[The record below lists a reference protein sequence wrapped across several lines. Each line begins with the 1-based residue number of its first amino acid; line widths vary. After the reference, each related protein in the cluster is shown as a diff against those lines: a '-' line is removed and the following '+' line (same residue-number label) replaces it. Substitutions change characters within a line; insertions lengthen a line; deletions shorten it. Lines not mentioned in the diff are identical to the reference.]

1 MQGVFGIFVKGM
13 DSFVKMRR
21 YLLFIILLI
30 NGTVSKGQIYKYIGL
45 EDGLNN
51 QKIYHIQKD
60 RRGYMWFLTQE
71 GVDRYDGK
79 HIKHYTFSDN
89 SMKLD
94 SRIALSWLYMDRK
107 DRLWVIGQKG
117 RIFRYDSQHD
127 KFELAYI
134 HPKLI
139 RNKSQAF
146 LNYGYLDKNDHVW
159 LCYKD
164 TITWYNIRTGTTQDM
179 VMPVH
184 GEITAIEQTEG
195 NHFFI
200 GTGSGLFHVGVEEG
214 KLKLVSDEVV
224 ESIVTPVHELYY
236 HAISKQL
243 FIGGYKDGILVYD
256 MGESGKITS
265 CHSPNNVEINR
276 IVSLNAHEL
285 LVATG
290 GKGVYKL
297 DVNTCLS
304 EPYITADYSSYNGMN
319 GNNINDIYVDEEE
332 RIWLANYPTGITI
345 RNNRYQSYDL
355 IKHSLGNNRSLVN
368 DQVHDVMEDSDG
380 DLWFATSNG
389 ISLYQTGTK
398 EWHSFFSSFDPVPDD
413 ENHIFLALC
422 EVSPGVIWAGGFTSN
437 IYKIEK
443 KGFKISCFSPAS
455 IAGIRPDQY
464 IFDIKKDSNGDIW
477 SGGYYNLKR
486 INLETKSVRLYPGV
500 SSITTILEKDARQMW
515 IGTRMGLY
523 QLDKKSGVYQY
534 IDLPIESLYIC
545 ALYQRENG
553 ILYIGTRGAG
563 LLVYDSN
570 EGKFIHQYRADNCA
584 LISDNIYTILPRQD
598 GSLLMGTENGITIYS
613 PNEHSFRNWT
623 REQGLMS
630 VNFNAGSATAYSSS
644 TLVFGG
650 NDGAIRFPT
659 DIQIPEPHY
668 SRLLLRDFMIAYHPV
683 YPGDDGSPL
692 KQDIDETEQ
701 LELAYGQNTFSLD
714 VASINYDYP
723 SNILYSWKID
733 GYHKEWSRPSH
744 DNRILVRNLPPG
756 SYTLQIRAISNEEK
770 YKTYE
775 TRSIQIIITP
785 PVWASMWAMVG
796 YAILLVLVMIIIF
809 RIIMLHKQKK
819 ISDEKTRFFINT
831 AHDIRTPLTL
841 IKAPLEEVVENHMVT
856 DKALPHINMAL
867 RNVNTLLQ
875 LTTNL
880 INFERIDIYSSTL
893 YVSEYEL
900 NSYMNDVCAT
910 FRKYAEM
917 KHIKFVYESN
927 FDYLNVWFDSDKMG
941 SILKN
946 ILSNALKYTP
956 ENGSVCICAYEEGTT
971 WSIEVKD
978 TGIGIP
984 SCEQKKLFRNYFRGS
999 NVVNL
1004 KVTGS
1009 GIGLMLVYKLVRLH
1023 KGKIQI
1029 QSAEQ
1034 QGTCVRITFLKGN
1047 KHFHKAKFISPK
1059 EVDECPE
1066 VTMSG
1071 GAPDL
1076 PVMKSPQMNNSSQRV
1091 LVVEDN
1097 DDLRNYLVDMLAVSY
1112 YVQSCSNGKDAL
1124 VIIREFNPDLV
1135 ISDIMMPEMS
1145 GDELCSTI
1153 KSDIEMSHI
1162 PVILLTA
1169 LGDEKDILGGLEIG
1183 ADAYITKPFS
1193 VGILKVTI
1201 KNILA
1206 NRALLRQVY
1215 NSIEDEEKDLPANC
1229 ANTLDWKFIASVKE
1243 CIEKNMGDPGFNV
1256 EMLSSHHHMSRTS
1269 FFNKLKALTGYAPAD
1284 YIRMI
1289 RLQHA
1294 AQLLKQGEHTVTEV
1308 SDIVGFSDVK
1318 YFREVF
1324 KKYYDV
1330 SPSKYAESG
1339 KEGASSTT
1347 NFRNETD

>member
-1 MQGVFGIFVKGM
+1 MFV
-13 DSFVKMRR
+13 
-21 YLLFIILLI
+21 LLLI
-30 NGTVSKGQIYKYIGL
+30 NGTVSRGQIYKYIGL

-71 GVDRYDGK
+71 GIDRYDGK
-79 HIKHYTFSDN
+79 HIKHYNFSDDN
-89 SMKLD
+89 MTLD
-94 SRIALSWLYMDRK
+94 SRIALNWLYMDNGNV
-107 DRLWVIGQKG
+107 LWVIGQKG

-127 KFELAYI
+127 KFELAYV
-134 HPKLI
+134 HPELI
-139 RNKSQAF
+139 KNKSQAF
-146 LNYGYLDKNDHVW
+146 LDYGYLDKNDRIW
-159 LCYKD
+159 LCCKD
-164 TITWYNIRTGTTQDM
+164 SITWYDTHTGTVLHM
-179 VMPVH
+179 SVPVD
-184 GEITAIEQTEG
+184 GEITTIEQTDG

-200 GTGSGLFHVGVEEG
+200 GTGSGLFRAGIEEG
-214 KLKLVSDEVV
+214 KLKVIPDEAL
-224 ESIVTPVHELYY
+224 ESIAPVHELYY
-236 HAISKQL
+236 HAVSKQL
-243 FIGGYKDGILVYD
+243 FVGNYKEGILIYD
-256 MGESGKITS
+256 MGGTGKIIS
-265 CHSPNNVEINR
+265 CQFPNHVEINQ
-276 IVSLNAHEL
+276 IAALNAHEL

-297 DVNTCLS
+297 DVNTYIS

-319 GNNINDIYVDEEE
+319 GNNINDVYVDEEE

-345 RNNRYQSYDL
+345 RNNRYGSYDL
-355 IKHSLGNNRSLVN
+355 IRHSLGNTRSLVN
-368 DQVHDVMEDSDG
+368 DQVHDVVEDSDG

-389 ISLYQTGTK
+389 ISFYQTDTK
-398 EWHSFFSSFDPVPDD
+398 EWRSFFSSFDPVPND

-422 EVSPGVIWAGGFTSN
+422 EVSPGVMWAGGYTSG

-443 KGFKISCFSPAS
+443 KKGFKVTYLSPAA
-455 IAGIRPDQY
+455 IAGVRPDQY
-464 IFDIKKDSNGDIW
+464 IYDIKKDSGGDIW
-477 SGGYYNLKR
+477 SGGYYHLKR
-486 INLETKSVRLYPGV
+486 INLDTKNVRLYPGV
-500 SSITTILEKDARQMW
+500 SSITTIQEKDDRLMW

-523 QLDKKSGVYQY
+523 LLDKESGIYRY
-534 IDLPIESLYIC
+534 IDLPIESPYIC
-545 ALYQRENG
+545 ALYQREDG

-563 LLVYDSN
+563 LLVYDIN
-570 EGKFIHQYRADNCA
+570 KKKFIHQYRTDNCA

-598 GSLLMGTENGITIYS
+598 ESLLMGTETGITIYS
-613 PNEHSFRNWT
+613 PQKHSFRNWT

-630 VNFNAGSATAYSSS
+630 VNFNAGSATAWNKS

-650 NDGAIRFPT
+650 NEGAVKFPT
-659 DIQIPEPHY
+659 NIQIPEPHY

-692 KQDIDETEQ
+692 KKDIDETDR

-733 GYHKEWSRPSH
+733 GYHKEWSRPSQ

-775 TRSIQIIITP
+775 TRNIQIVITP
-785 PVWASMWAMVG
+785 PVWASLWAMVG

-809 RIIMLHKQKK
+809 RIIMLQKQKK
-819 ISDEKTRFFINT
+819 VSDEKTRFFINT

-841 IKAPLEEVVENHMVT
+841 IKAPLEEVIENRMVT
-856 DKALPHINMAL
+856 EQALPHMNMAL
-867 RNVNTLLQ
+867 KNVNTLLQ

-880 INFERIDIYSSTL
+880 INFERIDVYSSTL

-900 NSYMNDVCAT
+900 NSFMNDVCAA

-917 KHIKFVYESN
+917 KHVRFVYESN

-956 ENGSVCICAYEEGTT
+956 EEGSVCISACEEGNT

-984 SCEQKKLFRNYFRGS
+984 SCEQKKLFRNCFRGS

-1009 GIGLMLVYKLVRLH
+1009 GIGLMLVYKLVKLH

-1029 QSAEQ
+1029 QSNEQ
-1034 QGTCVRITFLKGN
+1034 QGTCVRVTFPKGN
-1047 KHFHKAKFISPK
+1047 SHLHKAKFISPK
-1059 EVDECPE
+1059 LPDERPE
-1066 VTMSG
+1066 TIIPGSIS
-1071 GAPDL
+1071 DL
-1076 PVMKSPQMNNSSQRV
+1076 PAMEISQINSSLQRI
-1091 LVVEDN
+1091 LIVEDN
-1097 DDLRNYLVDMLAVSY
+1097 DDLRNYLVDMLKTSY
-1112 YVQSCSNGKDAL
+1112 NIQACPNGKDAL
-1124 VIIREFNPDLV
+1124 IIIREFNPDLV

-1145 GDELCSTI
+1145 GDELCSAI
-1153 KSDIEMSHI
+1153 KGDLEMSHI
-1162 PVILLTA
+1162 PVVLLTA
-1169 LGDEKDILGGLEIG
+1169 LGDEKNMLEGLEIG

-1193 VGILKVTI
+1193 VGILKATI
-1201 KNILA
+1201 KNLLA

-1215 NSIEDEEKDLPANC
+1215 NSIEEEEQNFPVNC
-1229 ANTLDWKFIASVKE
+1229 TNTLDWKFIASVKE
-1243 CIEKNMGDPGFNV
+1243 CIEKNMG
-1256 EMLSSHHHMSRTS
+1256 
-1269 FFNKLKALTGYAPAD
+1269 
-1284 YIRMI
+1284 IRILM
-1289 RLQHA
+1289 
-1294 AQLLKQGEHTVTEV
+1294 
-1308 SDIVGFSDVK
+1308 
-1318 YFREVF
+1318 
-1324 KKYYDV
+1324 
-1330 SPSKYAESG
+1330 
-1339 KEGASSTT
+1339 
-1347 NFRNETD
+1347 

>member
-1 MQGVFGIFVKGM
+1 MKTFLNIKRIFL
-13 DSFVKMRR
+13 FVI
-21 YLLFIILLI
+21 LIISSTI
-30 NGTVSKGQIYKYIGL
+30 SRCQIYKYIGL

-79 HIKHYTFSDN
+79 QIKHYNFSDDN
-89 SMKLD
+89 MKLD
-94 SRIALSWLYMDRK
+94 SRIALNWFYMDNE
-107 DRLWVIGQKG
+107 DILWVIGQKG
-117 RIFRYDSQHD
+117 RIFKYDSQHD
-127 KFELAYI
+127 KFELVYI
-134 HPKLI
+134 HPELI

-146 LNYGYLDKNDHVW
+146 LNYGYLDKNDRIW
-159 LCYKD
+159 LCSKD
-164 TITWYNIRTGTTQDM
+164 SIVWYDTRTGTASHIAT
-179 VMPVH
+179 PVNS
-184 GEITAIEQTEG
+184 EITVIEQTDG

-200 GTGSGLFHVGVEEG
+200 GTGNGLFRTQTERET
-214 KLKLVSDEVV
+214 LKLIPDEVA
-224 ESIVTPVHELYY
+224 ESIGTPVHELYY
-236 HAISKQL
+236 HTVSKQL
-243 FIGGYKDGILVYD
+243 FIGNYKEGILVYD
-256 MGESGKITS
+256 IGGKGNIIP
-265 CHSPNNVEINR
+265 CQSPNNVEFNQ
-276 IVSLNAHEL
+276 IVALNDHEL
-285 LVATG
+285 LIATG

-297 DVNTCLS
+297 DLNTYMS

-319 GNNINDIYVDEEE
+319 GNNINDIYVDEEQ

-345 RNNRYQSYDL
+345 RNNRYGSYDL
-355 IKHSLGNNRSLVN
+355 IKHSIGNSHSLVN
-368 DQVHDVMEDSDG
+368 NQVHDLMEDSDG

-389 ISLYQTGTK
+389 ISLYQTDIK
-398 EWHSFFSSFDPVPDD
+398 EWHSFFSSFDSVPDD
-413 ENHIFLALC
+413 ENHIFLTLC
-422 EVSPGVIWAGGFTSN
+422 EASPGVIWAGGFTSD

-443 KGFKISCFSPAS
+443 KKGFKVSYLSPAT

-464 IFDIKKDSNGDIW
+464 IFDIKKDSDGDIW
-477 SGGYYNLKR
+477 SGGYYHLKC
-486 INLETKSVRLYPGV
+486 INLETKNIRLYPGV
-500 SSITTILEKDARQMW
+500 SSITTIQEKDAQQMW

-523 QLDKKSGVYQY
+523 QLDKKSGDYRYV
-534 IDLPIESLYIC
+534 DLPVESPYIC
-545 ALYQRENG
+545 ALYQRDDS
-553 ILYIGTRGAG
+553 ILYIGTRGSG
-563 LLVYDSN
+563 LLVYN
-570 EGKFIHQYRADNCA
+570 LYKEKFIHQYRTDNCA
-584 LISDNIYTILPRQD
+584 LISNNIYTIIPRQD
-598 GSLLMGTENGITIYS
+598 GNLLMGTEDGITIYS
-613 PNEHSFRNWT
+613 PKGHFFRNWT

-630 VNFNAGSATAYSSS
+630 VNFNAGSATTYGKNS
-644 TLVFGG
+644 LVFGG
-650 NDGAIRFPT
+650 NDGAVRFPI

-692 KQDIDETEQ
+692 QKDIDETDR
-701 LELAYGQNTFSLD
+701 LELAYEQNTFSLN

-723 SNILYSWKID
+723 SNILFSWKID
-733 GYHKEWSRPSH
+733 GFHKEWSRPSQ
-744 DNRILVRNLPPG
+744 DNRIIVRNLPPG

-775 TRSIQIIITP
+775 TRNIQIVITP
-785 PVWASMWAMVG
+785 PAWASVWAMIG
-796 YAILLVLVMIIIF
+796 YAILLVLVTGIIF

-841 IKAPLEEVVENHMVT
+841 IKAPLEEVVENQMVT
-856 DKALPHINMAL
+856 EQALPHMNMAL
-867 RNVNTLLQ
+867 KNVNNLLQ

-880 INFERIDIYSSTL
+880 INFERIDVYSSTL

-900 NSYMNDVCAT
+900 NSYMNNVCAT

-917 KHIKFVYESN
+917 KHVRFVYESN

-956 ENGSVCICAYEEGTT
+956 EGGNVCIYACEGENS

-999 NVVNL
+999 NVINL

-1029 QSAEQ
+1029 QSTEH
-1034 QGTCVRITFLKGN
+1034 QGTCVQVTFPKGN
-1047 KHFHKAKFISPK
+1047 SHLHKAKFLSPQ
-1059 EVDECPE
+1059 
-1066 VTMSG
+1066 
-1071 GAPDL
+1071 APDRYSEAIM
-1076 PVMKSPQMNNSSQRV
+1076 PHDTSEISASMEISQTNNSLQHI
-1091 LVVEDN
+1091 LIVEDN
-1097 DDLRNYLVDMLAVSY
+1097 DDLRNYLVNMFKTGY
-1112 YVQSCSNGKDAL
+1112 NVQSCPNGKEAL
-1124 VIIREFNPDLV
+1124 VIMREFNPAII
-1135 ISDIMMPEMS
+1135 ISDIMMPEMG
-1145 GDELCSTI
+1145 GDEFCSVI
-1153 KSDIEMSHI
+1153 KNDLEMSHI
-1162 PVILLTA
+1162 PIILLTA
-1169 LGDEKDILGGLEIG
+1169 LGDEKNMLEGLEIG

-1193 VGILKVTI
+1193 VGILKATV

-1215 NSIEDEEKDLPANC
+1215 NSIEDKEQNLPTNC
-1229 ANTLDWKFIASVKE
+1229 TNNLDWKFIASVKE
-1243 CIEKNMGDPGFNV
+1243 CIKNNMENADFNV
-1256 EMLSSHHHMSRTS
+1256 DMLSSLHHMSRTS

-1294 AQLLKQGEHTVTEV
+1294 AQLLKQNKYTITEIA
-1308 SDIVGFSDVK
+1308 DMVGFSDAK

-1324 KKYYDV
+1324 KKYYNV
-1330 SPSKYAESG
+1330 SPSKFNKQQEEPVDG
-1339 KEGASSTT
+1339 TNSSPQ
-1347 NFRNETD
+1347 

>member
-1 MQGVFGIFVKGM
+1 M
-13 DSFVKMRR
+13 SNFVKMRGFF
-21 YLLFIILLI
+21 LFVLLLI
-30 NGTVSKGQIYKYIGL
+30 NCTVSKGQIYKYIGL

-71 GVDRYDGK
+71 GIDRYDGK
-79 HIKHYTFSDN
+79 HIKHYNFSDDN
-89 SMKLD
+89 MTLD
-94 SRIALSWLYMDRK
+94 SRIALNWLYMDNRNV
-107 DRLWVIGQKG
+107 LWVIGQKG

-127 KFELAYI
+127 KFELAYV
-134 HPKLI
+134 HPELI

-146 LNYGYLDKNDHVW
+146 LNYGYLDKNDRIW
-159 LCYKD
+159 LCCKD
-164 TITWYNIRTGTTQDM
+164 SITWYDTHTGTVLHM
-179 VMPVH
+179 SVPVD
-184 GEITAIEQTEG
+184 GEITSIEQTDG

-200 GTGSGLFHVGVEEG
+200 GTGSGLFRAGIEEG
-214 KLKLVSDEVV
+214 KLRLVPDEAL
-224 ESIVTPVHELYY
+224 ESIAPVHELYY
-236 HAISKQL
+236 HAVSKQL
-243 FIGGYKDGILVYD
+243 FVGNYKEGILIYD
-256 MGESGKITS
+256 MGGTGKIIS
-265 CHSPNNVEINR
+265 CQFPNHVEINQ
-276 IVSLNAHEL
+276 IAALNAHEL

-297 DVNTCLS
+297 DVNTYMS

-319 GNNINDIYVDEEE
+319 GNNINDVYVDEED

-345 RNNRYQSYDL
+345 RNNRYGSYDL
-355 IKHSLGNNRSLVN
+355 IRHSLGNTRSLVN
-368 DQVHDVMEDSDG
+368 DQVHDVVEDSDG

-389 ISLYQTGTK
+389 ISFYQTDTK
-398 EWHSFFSSFDPVPDD
+398 EWRSFFSSFDPVPND

-422 EVSPGVIWAGGFTSN
+422 EVSPGVMWAGGYTSG

-443 KGFKISCFSPAS
+443 KKGFKVTYLSPAAM
-455 IAGIRPDQY
+455 AGVRPDQY
-464 IFDIKKDSNGDIW
+464 IYDIKKDSGGDIW
-477 SGGYYNLKR
+477 SGGYYHLKR
-486 INLETKSVRLYPGV
+486 INLDTKNVRLYPGV
-500 SSITTILEKDARQMW
+500 SSITTIQEKDDRLMW

-523 QLDKKSGVYQY
+523 LLDKESGIYRY
-534 IDLPIESLYIC
+534 IDLPIESPYIC
-545 ALYQRENG
+545 ALYQREDG

-563 LLVYDSN
+563 LLVYDIDKK
-570 EGKFIHQYRADNCA
+570 KFIHQYRTDNCA

-598 GSLLMGTENGITIYS
+598 ESLLMGTETGITIYS
-613 PNEHSFRNWT
+613 PQKHSFRNWT

-630 VNFNAGSATAYSSS
+630 VNFNAGSATAWNKS

-650 NDGAIRFPT
+650 NEGAVKFPT
-659 DIQIPEPHY
+659 NIQIPEPHY

-692 KQDIDETEQ
+692 KKDIDETDR

-733 GYHKEWSRPSH
+733 GYHKEWSRPSQ

-775 TRSIQIIITP
+775 TRNIQIVITP
-785 PVWASMWAMVG
+785 PVWASLWAMVG

-809 RIIMLHKQKK
+809 RIIMLQKQKK
-819 ISDEKTRFFINT
+819 VSDEKTRFFINT

-841 IKAPLEEVVENHMVT
+841 IKAPLEEVIENRMVT
-856 DKALPHINMAL
+856 EQALPHMNMAL
-867 RNVNTLLQ
+867 KNVNTLLQ

-880 INFERIDIYSSTL
+880 INFERIDVYSSTL

-900 NSYMNDVCAT
+900 NTFMNDVCAA

-917 KHIKFVYESN
+917 KHVRFVYESN

-956 ENGSVCICAYEEGTT
+956 EEGSVCISACEEGNT

-984 SCEQKKLFRNYFRGS
+984 SCEQKKLFRNCFRGS

-1009 GIGLMLVYKLVRLH
+1009 GIGLMLVYKLVKLH

-1029 QSAEQ
+1029 QSNEQ
-1034 QGTCVRITFLKGN
+1034 QGTCVRVTFPKGN
-1047 KHFHKAKFISPK
+1047 SHLHKAKFISPK
-1059 EVDECPE
+1059 LPDERPE
-1066 VTMSG
+1066 TIIPGSIS
-1071 GAPDL
+1071 DL
-1076 PVMKSPQMNNSSQRV
+1076 PAMEISQINSSLQRI
-1091 LVVEDN
+1091 LIVEDN
-1097 DDLRNYLVDMLAVSY
+1097 DDLRNYLVDMLKTSY
-1112 YVQSCSNGKDAL
+1112 NIQACPNGKDAL
-1124 VIIREFNPDLV
+1124 IIIREFNPDFV

-1145 GDELCSTI
+1145 GDELCSAI
-1153 KSDIEMSHI
+1153 KGDLEMSHI
-1162 PVILLTA
+1162 PVVLLTA
-1169 LGDEKDILGGLEIG
+1169 LGDEKNMLEGLEIG

-1193 VGILKVTI
+1193 VGILKATI
-1201 KNILA
+1201 KNLLA

-1215 NSIEDEEKDLPANC
+1215 NSIEEEEQNFPVNC
-1229 ANTLDWKFIASVKE
+1229 TNTLDWKFIASVKE
-1243 CIEKNMGDPGFNV
+1243 CIEKNMGDPDFNV
-1256 EMLSSHHHMSRTS
+1256 EMLSSRHHMSRTS
-1269 FFNKLKALTGYAPAD
+1269 FFNKLKVLTGYAPAD

-1294 AQLLKQGEHTVTEV
+1294 AQLLKQGEYTIAEIT
-1308 SDIVGFSDVK
+1308 DRVGFSDAK

-1324 KKYYDV
+1324 KKYYGV
-1330 SPSKYAESG
+1330 SPSKYGESEKTG
-1339 KEGASSTT
+1339 SYPAINLK
-1347 NFRNETD
+1347 NEK

>member
-1 MQGVFGIFVKGM
+1 M
-13 DSFVKMRR
+13 SNFVKMRGFF
-21 YLLFIILLI
+21 LFVLLLI
-30 NGTVSKGQIYKYIGL
+30 NCTVSKGQIYKYIGL

-71 GVDRYDGK
+71 GIDRYDGK
-79 HIKHYTFSDN
+79 HIKHYNFSDDN
-89 SMKLD
+89 MTLD
-94 SRIALSWLYMDRK
+94 SRIALNWLYMDNGNV
-107 DRLWVIGQKG
+107 LWVIGQKG

-127 KFELAYI
+127 KFELAYV
-134 HPKLI
+134 HPELI
-139 RNKSQAF
+139 KNKSQAF
-146 LNYGYLDKNDHVW
+146 LDYGYLDKNDRIW
-159 LCYKD
+159 LCCKD
-164 TITWYNIRTGTTQDM
+164 SITWYDTHTGTVLHM
-179 VMPVH
+179 SVPVD
-184 GEITAIEQTEG
+184 GEITTIEQTDG

-200 GTGSGLFHVGVEEG
+200 GTGSGLFRAGIEEG
-214 KLKLVSDEVV
+214 KLKVVPDEAL
-224 ESIVTPVHELYY
+224 ESIAPVHELYY
-236 HAISKQL
+236 HAVSKQL
-243 FIGGYKDGILVYD
+243 FVGNYKEGILIYD
-256 MGESGKITS
+256 MGGTGKIIS
-265 CHSPNNVEINR
+265 CQFPNHVEVNQ
-276 IVSLNAHEL
+276 IVALNAHEL

-297 DVNTCLS
+297 DVNTYIS

-319 GNNINDIYVDEEE
+319 GNNINDVYVDEEE

-345 RNNRYQSYDL
+345 RNNRYGSYDL
-355 IKHSLGNNRSLVN
+355 IRHSLGNTRSLVN
-368 DQVHDVMEDSDG
+368 DQVHDVVEDSDG

-389 ISLYQTGTK
+389 ISFYQTDTK
-398 EWHSFFSSFDPVPDD
+398 EWRSFFSSFDPVPND

-422 EVSPGVIWAGGFTSN
+422 EVSPGVMWAGGYTSG

-443 KGFKISCFSPAS
+443 KKGFKVTYLSPAA
-455 IAGIRPDQY
+455 IAGVRPDQY
-464 IFDIKKDSNGDIW
+464 IYDIKKDSGGDIW
-477 SGGYYNLKR
+477 SGGYYHLKR
-486 INLETKSVRLYPGV
+486 INLETKNVRLYPGV
-500 SSITTILEKDARQMW
+500 SSITTIQEKDDRLMW

-523 QLDKKSGVYQY
+523 LLDKESGSYQY
-534 IDLPIESLYIC
+534 IDLPVESPYIC
-545 ALYQRENG
+545 ALYQREDG

-563 LLVYDSN
+563 LLVYDIN
-570 EGKFIHQYRADNCA
+570 KKKFIHQYRTDNCA

-598 GSLLMGTENGITIYS
+598 ESLLMGTETGITIYS
-613 PNEHSFRNWT
+613 PQKHSFRNWT

-630 VNFNAGSATAYSSS
+630 VNFNAGSATAWNKS

-650 NDGAIRFPT
+650 NEGAVKFPT
-659 DIQIPEPHY
+659 NIQIPEPHY

-692 KQDIDETEQ
+692 KKDIDETDR

-733 GYHKEWSRPSH
+733 GYHKEWSRPSQ

-775 TRSIQIIITP
+775 TRNIQIVITP
-785 PVWASMWAMVG
+785 PVWASLWAMVG

-809 RIIMLHKQKK
+809 RIIMLQKQKK
-819 ISDEKTRFFINT
+819 VSDEKTRFFINT

-841 IKAPLEEVVENHMVT
+841 IKAPLEEVIENRMVT
-856 DKALPHINMAL
+856 EQALPHMNMAL
-867 RNVNTLLQ
+867 KNVNTLLQ

-880 INFERIDIYSSTL
+880 INFERIDVYSSTL

-900 NSYMNDVCAT
+900 NTFMNDVCAA

-917 KHIKFVYESN
+917 KHVRFVYESN

-956 ENGSVCICAYEEGTT
+956 EEGSVCISACEEGNT

-984 SCEQKKLFRNYFRGS
+984 SCEQKKLFRNCFRGS

-1009 GIGLMLVYKLVRLH
+1009 GIGLMLVYKLVKLH

-1029 QSAEQ
+1029 QSNEQ
-1034 QGTCVRITFLKGN
+1034 QGTCVRVTFPKGN
-1047 KHFHKAKFISPK
+1047 SHLHKAKFISPK
-1059 EVDECPE
+1059 LPDERPE
-1066 VTMSG
+1066 TIIPGSIS
-1071 GAPDL
+1071 DL
-1076 PVMKSPQMNNSSQRV
+1076 PAMEISQINSSLQRI
-1091 LVVEDN
+1091 LIVEDN
-1097 DDLRNYLVDMLAVSY
+1097 DDLRNYLVDMLKTSY
-1112 YVQSCSNGKDAL
+1112 NIQACPNGKDAL
-1124 VIIREFNPDLV
+1124 IIIREFNPDLV

-1145 GDELCSTI
+1145 GDELCSAI
-1153 KSDIEMSHI
+1153 KGDLEMSHI
-1162 PVILLTA
+1162 PVVLLTA
-1169 LGDEKDILGGLEIG
+1169 QGDEKNMLEGLEIG

-1193 VGILKVTI
+1193 VGILKATI
-1201 KNILA
+1201 KNLLA

-1215 NSIEDEEKDLPANC
+1215 NSIEEEEHNFPVNC
-1229 ANTLDWKFIASVKE
+1229 TNTLDWKFIASVKE
-1243 CIEKNMGDPGFNV
+1243 CIEKNMGDPDFNV
-1256 EMLSSHHHMSRTS
+1256 EMLSSRHHMSRTS
-1269 FFNKLKALTGYAPAD
+1269 FFNKLK
-1284 YIRMI
+1284 
-1289 RLQHA
+1289 
-1294 AQLLKQGEHTVTEV
+1294 
-1308 SDIVGFSDVK
+1308 
-1318 YFREVF
+1318 
-1324 KKYYDV
+1324 
-1330 SPSKYAESG
+1330 
-1339 KEGASSTT
+1339 
-1347 NFRNETD
+1347 

>member
-1 MQGVFGIFVKGM
+1 M
-13 DSFVKMRR
+13 SNFVKMRGFF
-21 YLLFIILLI
+21 LFVLLLI
-30 NGTVSKGQIYKYIGL
+30 NCTVSKGQIYKYIGL

-71 GVDRYDGK
+71 GIDRYDGK
-79 HIKHYTFSDN
+79 HIKHYNFSDDN
-89 SMKLD
+89 MTLD
-94 SRIALSWLYMDRK
+94 SRIALNWLYMDNGNV
-107 DRLWVIGQKG
+107 LWVIGQKG

-127 KFELAYI
+127 KFELAYV
-134 HPKLI
+134 HPELI

-146 LNYGYLDKNDHVW
+146 LNYGYLDKNDRIW
-159 LCYKD
+159 LCCKD
-164 TITWYNIRTGTTQDM
+164 SITWYDTHTGTVLNM
-179 VMPVH
+179 SVPVD
-184 GEITAIEQTEG
+184 GEITTIEQTDG

-200 GTGSGLFHVGVEEG
+200 GTGSGLFRAGIEEG
-214 KLKLVSDEVV
+214 KLKVIPDEAL
-224 ESIVTPVHELYY
+224 ESIAPVHELYY
-236 HAISKQL
+236 HAVSKQL
-243 FIGGYKDGILVYD
+243 FVGNYKEGILIYD
-256 MGESGKITS
+256 MGGTGKIIS
-265 CHSPNNVEINR
+265 CQFPNHVEINQ
-276 IVSLNAHEL
+276 IAALNAHEL

-297 DVNTCLS
+297 DVNTYMS

-319 GNNINDIYVDEEE
+319 GNNINDVYVDEED

-345 RNNRYQSYDL
+345 RNNRYGSYDL
-355 IKHSLGNNRSLVN
+355 IRHSLGNTRSLVN
-368 DQVHDVMEDSDG
+368 DQVHDVVEDSDG

-389 ISLYQTGTK
+389 ISFYQTDTK
-398 EWHSFFSSFDPVPDD
+398 EWRSFFSSFDPVPND

-422 EVSPGVIWAGGFTSN
+422 EVSPGVMWAGGYTSG

-443 KGFKISCFSPAS
+443 KKGFKVTYLSPAA
-455 IAGIRPDQY
+455 IAGVRPDQY
-464 IFDIKKDSNGDIW
+464 IYDIKKDSGGDIW
-477 SGGYYNLKR
+477 SGGYYHLKR
-486 INLETKSVRLYPGV
+486 INLETKNVRLYPGV
-500 SSITTILEKDARQMW
+500 SSITTIQEKDDRLMW

-523 QLDKKSGVYQY
+523 LLDKESGSYRY
-534 IDLPIESLYIC
+534 IDLPVESPYIC
-545 ALYQRENG
+545 ALYQREDG

-563 LLVYDSN
+563 LLVYDIN
-570 EGKFIHQYRADNCA
+570 KKKFIHQYRTDNCA

-598 GSLLMGTENGITIYS
+598 ESLLMGTETGITIYS
-613 PNEHSFRNWT
+613 PQKHSFRNWT

-630 VNFNAGSATAYSSS
+630 VNFNAGSATAWNKS

-650 NDGAIRFPT
+650 NEGAVKFPT
-659 DIQIPEPHY
+659 NIQIPEPHY

-692 KQDIDETEQ
+692 KKDIDETDR

-733 GYHKEWSRPSH
+733 GYHKEWSRPSQ

-775 TRSIQIIITP
+775 TRNIQIVITP
-785 PVWASMWAMVG
+785 PVWASLWAMVG

-809 RIIMLHKQKK
+809 RIIMLQKQKK
-819 ISDEKTRFFINT
+819 VSDEKTRFFINT

-841 IKAPLEEVVENHMVT
+841 IKAPLEEVIENRMVT
-856 DKALPHINMAL
+856 EQALPHMNMAL
-867 RNVNTLLQ
+867 KNVNTLLQ

-880 INFERIDIYSSTL
+880 INFERIDVYSSTL

-900 NSYMNDVCAT
+900 NTFMNDVCAA

-917 KHIKFVYESN
+917 KHVRFVYESN

-956 ENGSVCICAYEEGTT
+956 EEGSVCISACEEGNT

-984 SCEQKKLFRNYFRGS
+984 SCEQKKLFRNCFRGS

-1009 GIGLMLVYKLVRLH
+1009 GIGLMLVYKLVKLH

-1029 QSAEQ
+1029 QSNEQ
-1034 QGTCVRITFLKGN
+1034 QGTCVRVTFPKGN
-1047 KHFHKAKFISPK
+1047 SHLHKAKFISPK
-1059 EVDECPE
+1059 LPDERPE
-1066 VTMSG
+1066 TIIPGSIS
-1071 GAPDL
+1071 DL
-1076 PVMKSPQMNNSSQRV
+1076 PAMEISQINSSLQRI
-1091 LVVEDN
+1091 LIVEDN
-1097 DDLRNYLVDMLAVSY
+1097 DDLRNYLVDMLKTSY
-1112 YVQSCSNGKDAL
+1112 NIQACPNGKDAL
-1124 VIIREFNPDLV
+1124 IIIREFNPDLV

-1145 GDELCSTI
+1145 GDELCSAI
-1153 KSDIEMSHI
+1153 KGDLEMSHI
-1162 PVILLTA
+1162 PVVLLTA
-1169 LGDEKDILGGLEIG
+1169 LGDEKNMLEGLEIG

-1193 VGILKVTI
+1193 VGILKATI
-1201 KNILA
+1201 KNLLA

-1215 NSIEDEEKDLPANC
+1215 NSIEEEEQNFLVNC
-1229 ANTLDWKFIASVKE
+1229 TNT
-1243 CIEKNMGDPGFNV
+1243 
-1256 EMLSSHHHMSRTS
+1256 
-1269 FFNKLKALTGYAPAD
+1269 
-1284 YIRMI
+1284 
-1289 RLQHA
+1289 
-1294 AQLLKQGEHTVTEV
+1294 
-1308 SDIVGFSDVK
+1308 
-1318 YFREVF
+1318 
-1324 KKYYDV
+1324 
-1330 SPSKYAESG
+1330 
-1339 KEGASSTT
+1339 
-1347 NFRNETD
+1347 

>member
-1 MQGVFGIFVKGM
+1 
-13 DSFVKMRR
+13 
-21 YLLFIILLI
+21 
-30 NGTVSKGQIYKYIGL
+30 
-45 EDGLNN
+45 
-51 QKIYHIQKD
+51 
-60 RRGYMWFLTQE
+60 MWFLTQE

-79 HIKHYTFSDN
+79 HIKHYNFSDD

-94 SRIALSWLYMDRK
+94 SRIALNWLYMDSGNI
-107 DRLWVIGQKG
+107 LWVIGQKG

-127 KFELAYI
+127 KFKLAYV
-134 HPKLI
+134 HPELI

-146 LNYGYLDKNDHVW
+146 LNYGYLDKSDRIW

-164 TITWYNIRTGTTQDM
+164 SITWYDIRTGTTLH
-179 VMPVH
+179 MPTPVN
-184 GEITAIEQTEG
+184 GEITAIEQTDG

-200 GTGSGLFHVGVEEG
+200 GTGSGLFHTGIEKG
-214 KLKLVSDEVV
+214 KLNIMPNKVV
-224 ESIVTPVHELYY
+224 EGIGTSVHELYY
-236 HAISKQL
+236 HAVSKQL
-243 FIGGYKDGILVYD
+243 FVGNYKEGILIYD
-256 MGESGKITS
+256 VGKTGKIIP
-265 CHSPNNVEINR
+265 CQSPNNVEINR
-276 IVSLNAHEL
+276 IVALNAHEL

-297 DVNTCLS
+297 DMNTCMS
-304 EPYITADYSSYNGMN
+304 EPYITADYNSYNGMN

-345 RNNRYQSYDL
+345 RNNRYGSYDL
-355 IKHSLGNNRSLVN
+355 IRHSLGNSLSLVN
-368 DQVHDVMEDSDG
+368 DQVHDVLEDSDG

-389 ISLYQTGTK
+389 ISLYQTDTK
-398 EWHSFFSSFDPVPDD
+398 EWRSFLSSFDPVPDD

-422 EVSPGVIWAGGFTSN
+422 EASPGVIWAGGFMPG
-437 IYKIEK
+437 ICKIEK
-443 KGFKISCFSPAS
+443 RKGFKISHISPAA
-455 IAGIRPDQY
+455 IAGVRPDQY
-464 IFDIKKDSNGDIW
+464 IFDIKKDSAGDVW
-477 SGGYYNLKR
+477 SGGYHHLKR

-500 SSITTILEKDARQMW
+500 NSITTIQEKDIRQMW

-523 QLDKKSGVYQY
+523 QLDKESGVYLY
-534 IDLPIESLYIC
+534 VDLPIESPYIC
-545 ALYQRENG
+545 ALYQRNDG

-563 LLVYDSN
+563 LLVYDIN
-570 EGKFIHQYRADNCA
+570 KKKFIHQYRTDNCA

-598 GSLLMGTENGITIYS
+598 ESLLMGTENGITIYS
-613 PNEHSFRNWT
+613 PREHSFRNWT

-630 VNFNAGSATAYSSS
+630 VNFNTGSATTYSKN

-650 NDGAIRFPT
+650 NDGAVRFPI

-692 KQDIDETEQ
+692 EKDIDETDR
-701 LELAYGQNTFSLD
+701 LELAYGQNSFSLD

-733 GYHKEWSRPSH
+733 GFHKEWSRPSL
-744 DNRILVRNLPPG
+744 DNRIVVRNLPPG

-775 TRSIQIIITP
+775 TRSIQIVITP
-785 PVWASMWAMVG
+785 PAWASVWAMAG
-796 YAILLVLVMIIIF
+796 YAILLVLVMVIIF
-809 RIIMLHKQKK
+809 RIIILHRQKK
-819 ISDEKTRFFINT
+819 VSDEKTRFFINT

-841 IKAPLEEVVENHMVT
+841 IKAPLEEVIENRMV
-856 DKALPHINMAL
+856 KEQALPHINMAL
-867 RNVNTLLQ
+867 KNVNALLQ
-875 LTTNL
+875 LATNL
-880 INFERIDIYSSTL
+880 INFERVDVYSSTL

-900 NSYMNDVCAT
+900 NSYMDNVCAT

-917 KHIKFVYESN
+917 KHVRFVYESN

-956 ENGSVCICAYEEGTT
+956 EGGSVRIYACEEGNS

-984 SCEQKKLFRNYFRGS
+984 SCEQKKLFRNCFRGS
-999 NVVNL
+999 NVINL

-1009 GIGLMLVYKLVRLH
+1009 GIGLMLVYKLVKLH
-1023 KGKIQI
+1023 KGRIHI
-1029 QSAEQ
+1029 QSTEHE
-1034 QGTCVRITFLKGN
+1034 GTCVQVTFPKGN
-1047 KHFHKAKFISPK
+1047 SHLHKAKFISPK
-1059 EVDECPE
+1059 TPNECSE
-1066 VTMSG
+1066 TIVSG
-1071 GAPDL
+1071 GTPGL
-1076 PVMKSPQMNNSSQRV
+1076 LSMEISQVNGSLQRI
-1091 LVVEDN
+1091 LIVEDN
-1097 DDLRNYLVDMLAVSY
+1097 DDLRNYLIDMFKTGY
-1112 YVQSCSNGKDAL
+1112 NVQSCPNGKEAL
-1124 VIIREFNPDLV
+1124 VIIREFDPNLV
-1135 ISDIMMPEMS
+1135 ISDIMMPEMG
-1145 GDELCSTI
+1145 GDELCSVI
-1153 KSDIEMSHI
+1153 KGDLEISHI

-1169 LGDEKDILGGLEIG
+1169 LGDEKNMLEGLEIG

-1193 VGILKVTI
+1193 VGILKATV

-1215 NSIEDEEKDLPANC
+1215 NSIEDREQTLPVNC
-1229 ANTLDWKFIASVKE
+1229 TNTLDWKFIASVKE
-1243 CIEKNMGDPGFNV
+1243 CIENNMGNSDFNV
-1256 EMLSSHHHMSRTS
+1256 DMLSSQHHMSRTS

-1294 AQLLKQGEHTVTEV
+1294 AQLLKQGEHTVTEIA
-1308 SDIVGFSDVK
+1308 DMVGFSDAK

-1324 KKYYDV
+1324 KKYYNV
-1330 SPSKYAESG
+1330 SPSKFNTKSE
-1339 KEGASSTT
+1339 
-1347 NFRNETD
+1347 N

>member
-1 MQGVFGIFVKGM
+1 MKTFLNIKRIFL
-13 DSFVKMRR
+13 FVI
-21 YLLFIILLI
+21 LIISSTI
-30 NGTVSKGQIYKYIGL
+30 SRCQIYKYIGL

-79 HIKHYTFSDN
+79 QIKHYNFSDDN
-89 SMKLD
+89 MKLD
-94 SRIALSWLYMDRK
+94 SRIALNWFYMDNE
-107 DRLWVIGQKG
+107 DILWVIGQKG
-117 RIFRYDSQHD
+117 RIFKYDSQHD
-127 KFELAYI
+127 KFELVYI
-134 HPKLI
+134 HPELI

-146 LNYGYLDKNDHVW
+146 LNYGYLDKNDRIW
-159 LCYKD
+159 LCSKD
-164 TITWYNIRTGTTQDM
+164 SIVWYDTRTGTASHIAT
-179 VMPVH
+179 PVNS
-184 GEITAIEQTEG
+184 EITVIEQTDG

-200 GTGSGLFHVGVEEG
+200 GTGNGLFRTHTERET
-214 KLKLVSDEVV
+214 LKLIPDEVA
-224 ESIVTPVHELYY
+224 ESIGTPVHELYY
-236 HAISKQL
+236 HTVSKQL
-243 FIGGYKDGILVYD
+243 FIGNYKEGILVYD
-256 MGESGKITS
+256 IGGKGNIIP
-265 CHSPNNVEINR
+265 CQSPNNVEFNQ
-276 IVSLNAHEL
+276 IVALNDHEL
-285 LVATG
+285 LIATG

-297 DVNTCLS
+297 DLNTYMS

-319 GNNINDIYVDEEE
+319 GNNINDIYVDEEQ

-345 RNNRYQSYDL
+345 RNNRYGSYDL
-355 IKHSLGNNRSLVN
+355 IKHSIGNSHSLVN
-368 DQVHDVMEDSDG
+368 NQVHDIMEDSDG

-389 ISLYQTGTK
+389 ISLYQTDIK
-398 EWHSFFSSFDPVPDD
+398 EWHSFFSSFDSVPDD
-413 ENHIFLALC
+413 ENHIFLTLC
-422 EVSPGVIWAGGFTSN
+422 EASPGVIWAGGFTSD

-443 KGFKISCFSPAS
+443 KKGFKVSYLSPAT

-464 IFDIKKDSNGDIW
+464 IFDIKKDSDGDIW
-477 SGGYYNLKR
+477 SGGYYHLKC
-486 INLETKSVRLYPGV
+486 INLETKNIRLYPGV
-500 SSITTILEKDARQMW
+500 SSITTIQEKDAQQMW

-523 QLDKKSGVYQY
+523 QLDKKSGDYRYV
-534 IDLPIESLYIC
+534 DLPAESPYIC
-545 ALYQRENG
+545 ALYQRDDS
-553 ILYIGTRGAG
+553 ILYMGTRGSG
-563 LLVYDSN
+563 LLVYN
-570 EGKFIHQYRADNCA
+570 LYKEKFIHQYRTDNCA
-584 LISDNIYTILPRQD
+584 LISNNIYTIIPRQD
-598 GSLLMGTENGITIYS
+598 GNLLMGTEDGITIYS
-613 PNEHSFRNWT
+613 PKGHFFRNWT

-630 VNFNAGSATAYSSS
+630 VNFNAGSATTYGKNS
-644 TLVFGG
+644 LVFGG
-650 NDGAIRFPT
+650 NDGAVRFPI

-692 KQDIDETEQ
+692 QKDIDETDR
-701 LELAYGQNTFSLD
+701 LELAYEQNTFSLN

-723 SNILYSWKID
+723 SNILFSWKID
-733 GYHKEWSRPSH
+733 GFHKEWSRPSQ
-744 DNRILVRNLPPG
+744 DNRIIVRNLPPG

-775 TRSIQIIITP
+775 TRNIQIVITP
-785 PVWASMWAMVG
+785 PAWASVWAMIG
-796 YAILLVLVMIIIF
+796 YAILLVLVTGIIF

-841 IKAPLEEVVENHMVT
+841 IKAPLEEVVENQMVT
-856 DKALPHINMAL
+856 EQALPHMNMAL
-867 RNVNTLLQ
+867 KNVNNLLQ

-880 INFERIDIYSSTL
+880 INFERIDVYSSTL

-900 NSYMNDVCAT
+900 NSYMNNVCAT

-917 KHIKFVYESN
+917 KHVRFVYESN

-956 ENGSVCICAYEEGTT
+956 EGGNVCIYACEGENS

-999 NVVNL
+999 NVINL

-1029 QSAEQ
+1029 QSTEH
-1034 QGTCVRITFLKGN
+1034 QGTCVQVTFPKGN
-1047 KHFHKAKFISPK
+1047 SHLHKAKFLSPQ
-1059 EVDECPE
+1059 
-1066 VTMSG
+1066 
-1071 GAPDL
+1071 APDRYSEAIM
-1076 PVMKSPQMNNSSQRV
+1076 PHDTSEISASMEISQTNNSLQHI
-1091 LVVEDN
+1091 LIVEDN
-1097 DDLRNYLVDMLAVSY
+1097 DDLRNYLVNMFKTGY
-1112 YVQSCSNGKDAL
+1112 NVQSCPNGKEAL
-1124 VIIREFNPDLV
+1124 VIMREFNPAII
-1135 ISDIMMPEMS
+1135 ISDIMMPEMG
-1145 GDELCSTI
+1145 GDEFCSVI
-1153 KSDIEMSHI
+1153 KNDLEMSHI
-1162 PVILLTA
+1162 PIILLTA
-1169 LGDEKDILGGLEIG
+1169 LGDEKNMLEGLEIG

-1193 VGILKVTI
+1193 VGILKATV

-1215 NSIEDEEKDLPANC
+1215 NSIEDKEQNLPTNC
-1229 ANTLDWKFIASVKE
+1229 TNNLDWKFIASVKE
-1243 CIEKNMGDPGFNV
+1243 CIKNNMENADFNV
-1256 EMLSSHHHMSRTS
+1256 DMLSSLHHMSRTS

-1294 AQLLKQGEHTVTEV
+1294 AQLLKQNKYTITEIA
-1308 SDIVGFSDVK
+1308 DMVGFSDAK

-1324 KKYYDV
+1324 KKYYNV
-1330 SPSKYAESG
+1330 SPSKFNKQQEEPVDG
-1339 KEGASSTT
+1339 TNSSPQ
-1347 NFRNETD
+1347 

>member
-1 MQGVFGIFVKGM
+1 MS
-13 DSFVKMRR
+13 SFEKMRR
-21 YLLFIILLI
+21 CLLFVLLFISS
-30 NGTVSKGQIYKYIGL
+30 TVSKGQIYKYIGL

-60 RRGYMWFLTQE
+60 QRGYMWFLTQE
-71 GVDRYDGK
+71 GIDRYDGK
-79 HIKHYTFSDN
+79 HIKHYNFSDDR
-89 SMKLD
+89 MKLD
-94 SRIALSWLYMDRK
+94 SRIALNWLYMDSGNV
-107 DRLWVIGQKG
+107 LWVIGQKG

-127 KFELAYI
+127 KFELVYV
-134 HPKLI
+134 HPELI

-146 LNYGYLDKNDHVW
+146 LNYGYLDKNDCIW
-159 LCYKD
+159 LCCKD
-164 TITWYNIRTGTTQDM
+164 SITWYNIHTGKPLYISAS
-179 VMPVH
+179 VI
-184 GEITAIEQTEG
+184 GEITAIEQADG

-200 GTGSGLFHVGVEEG
+200 GTGSGLFRARIEEG
-214 KLKLVSDEVV
+214 ELKLVSDEAL
-224 ESIVTPVHELYY
+224 ESIDTPVHELYY
-236 HAISKQL
+236 HAVSNQL
-243 FIGGYKDGILVYD
+243 FVGTYKEGILMYD
-256 MGESGKITS
+256 MGGTGEIIS
-265 CHSPNNVEINR
+265 CQSPNNVEVNQ
-276 IVSLNAHEL
+276 IVALNAHEL

-297 DVNTCLS
+297 DVNTCMS

-332 RIWLANYPTGITI
+332 RIWLANYPTGITV
-345 RNNRYQSYDL
+345 RNNRYRSYDL
-355 IKHSLGNNRSLVN
+355 IRHSLGNNRSLVN

-389 ISLYQTGTK
+389 ISLYQTATK
-398 EWHSFFSSFDPVPDD
+398 EWRSFFSSFDPVPDD

-422 EVSPGVIWAGGFTSN
+422 EVSPGVIWVGGFTSG

-443 KGFKISCFSPAS
+443 NKGFKISYLSPAA
-455 IAGIRPDQY
+455 IAGVRPDQY
-464 IFDIKKDSNGDIW
+464 IFDIKKDSAGNIW
-477 SGGYYNLKR
+477 SGGYYHLKR
-486 INLETKSVRLYPGV
+486 INLETKDVRLYPGV
-500 SSITTILEKDARQMW
+500 SSITTILEKDFRQMW

-523 QLDKKSGVYQY
+523 LLDKQSGVYQY
-534 IDLPIESLYIC
+534 IDLPVESLYIC
-545 ALYQRENG
+545 ALYQREDG

-563 LLVYDSN
+563 LLVYDIN
-570 EGKFIHQYRADNCA
+570 KKKFIHQYRSDNCA
-584 LISDNIYTILPRQD
+584 LLSDNIYTILPRQD

-613 PNEHSFRNWT
+613 PEGHFFRNWT

-630 VNFNAGSATAYSSS
+630 VNFNAGSATVYNKSA
-644 TLVFGG
+644 LVFGG
-650 NDGAIRFPT
+650 NDGAVKFPT
-659 DIQIPEPHY
+659 DIEIPEPHY

-683 YPGDDGSPL
+683 YPGDEGSPL
-692 KQDIDETEQ
+692 EKDIDETDR

-714 VASINYDYP
+714 VVSINYDYP
-723 SNILYSWKID
+723 SNILFSWKID
-733 GYHKEWSRPSH
+733 GYHKEWSRPSQ
-744 DNRILVRNLPPG
+744 DNRIIVRNLPPG

-775 TRSIQIIITP
+775 TRNIQIVITP
-785 PVWASMWAMVG
+785 PAWASVWAMIG
-796 YAILLVLVMIIIF
+796 YAILLVLVTGIIF

-841 IKAPLEEVVENHMVT
+841 IKAPLEEVVENQMVT
-856 DKALPHINMAL
+856 EQALPHMNMAL
-867 RNVNTLLQ
+867 KNVNNLLQ

-880 INFERIDIYSSTL
+880 INFERIDVYSSTL

-900 NSYMNDVCAT
+900 NSYMNNVCAT

-917 KHIKFVYESN
+917 KHVRFVYESN

-956 ENGSVCICAYEEGTT
+956 EGGNVCIYACEGENS

-999 NVVNL
+999 NVINL

-1029 QSAEQ
+1029 QSTEH
-1034 QGTCVRITFLKGN
+1034 QGTCVQVTFPKGN
-1047 KHFHKAKFISPK
+1047 SHLHKAKFLSPQ
-1059 EVDECPE
+1059 
-1066 VTMSG
+1066 
-1071 GAPDL
+1071 APDRYSEAIM
-1076 PVMKSPQMNNSSQRV
+1076 PHDTSEISASMEISQTNNSLQRI
-1091 LVVEDN
+1091 LIVEDN
-1097 DDLRNYLVDMLAVSY
+1097 DDLRNYLVNMFKTGY
-1112 YVQSCSNGKDAL
+1112 NVQSCPNGKEAL
-1124 VIIREFNPDLV
+1124 VIMREFNPAII
-1135 ISDIMMPEMS
+1135 ISDIMMPEMG
-1145 GDELCSTI
+1145 GDEFCSVI
-1153 KSDIEMSHI
+1153 KNDLEMSHI
-1162 PVILLTA
+1162 PIILLTA
-1169 LGDEKDILGGLEIG
+1169 LGDEKNMLEGLEIG

-1193 VGILKVTI
+1193 VGILKATV

-1215 NSIEDEEKDLPANC
+1215 NSIEDKEQNLPTNC
-1229 ANTLDWKFIASVKE
+1229 TNNLDWKFIASVKE
-1243 CIEKNMGDPGFNV
+1243 CIKNNMENADFNV
-1256 EMLSSHHHMSRTS
+1256 DMLSSLHHMSRTS

-1294 AQLLKQGEHTVTEV
+1294 AQLLKQNKYTITEIA
-1308 SDIVGFSDVK
+1308 DMVGFSDAK

-1324 KKYYDV
+1324 KKYYNV
-1330 SPSKYAESG
+1330 SPSKFNKQQEEPVDG
-1339 KEGASSTT
+1339 TNSSPQ
-1347 NFRNETD
+1347 